1 MPQTQF
7 KHLLIALLGAM
18 VLTLFLPPTMTVIL
32 GALGLGAYLA
42 APDAVKR
49 LDWSYSGHSALFNG
63 ASFLFGSGASEI
75 VSPHLGLT
83 GFGTLLVFLP
93 ILLVLLW
100 GVWPK
105 IARTYL

>member
-1 MPQTQF
+1 MPQIQF
-7 KHLLIALLGAM
+7 KHLLIALL
-18 VLTLFLPPTMTVIL
+18 
-32 GALGLGAYLA
+32 
-42 APDAVKR
+42 
-49 LDWSYSGHSALFNG
+49 G